1 MKMISIMPWW
11 SKIVL
16 KIILSRIPI
25 KYSFWRRLGIFRH
38 GYMAQSSYGFD
49 VFNNHLSR
57 AGLNG
62 KLYGKVVLE
71 IGPGDSIATAIIA
84 ASYGAKAILVD
95 VGKFATNDMSKY
107 DDIIVILKRAGLNPP
122 DISAAKSSEEILTA
136 CNAEYLTDGL
146 KSFSFVE
153 TSSVDL
159 VFSQAVLEHIR
170 KQDFIHMMKECFRV
184 LTCEGVAS
192 HRIDLKD
199 HLGGSL
205 NNLRFNE
212 YIWESNFFANSGFYT
227 NRIRFNK
234 MLDMFKESE
243 FVSEVISVRR
253 WENLPIKKSSF
264 SKEFSSLLDKDL
276 IVSGFDV
283 ILKKN
288 I

>member
-1 MKMISIMPWW
+1 MPWW
-11 SKIVL
+11 FKIIV

-25 KYSFWRRLGIFRH
+25 KYSFWEYLGIFRH
-38 GYMAQSSYGFD
+38 GYMAQPSYAFD
-49 VFNNHLSR
+49 VFNNHISR
-57 AGLNG
+57 AGLKG
-62 KLYGKVVLE
+62 KLHGKVVLE

-95 VGKFATNDMSKY
+95 VGRFATNDMSRY
-107 DDIIVILKRAGLNPP
+107 NDIIVFLKRAGLKPP
-122 DISAAKSSEEILTA
+122 DISAAKSIEEILVA
-136 CNAEYLTDGL
+136 CNAKYLTDGL
-146 KSFSFVE
+146 KSFSSVE
-153 TSSVDL
+153 TSSIDL

-170 KQDFIHMMKECFRV
+170 KRDFIGIMKECFRV
-184 LTCEGVAS
+184 LTYEGVAS

-234 MLDMFKESE
+234 MLDMFKESG
-243 FVSEVISVRR
+243 FASEVINVRS
-253 WENLPIKKSSF
+253 WESLPIKKTLL
-264 SKEFSSLLDKDL
+264 SKEFSLLPDKDL

-283 ILKKN
+283 MLTKN
-288 I
+288 V